1 MEIRSVLYI
10 LGILISSIGC
20 TMAVP
25 SLIDLI
31 YKNPDWSVFSTTGLI
46 VFVLAYNFNLQNQGE
61 MVEEIRKNIKIQTEI
76 ALGKRDLG
84 FFFETN
90 LNSFFCSIIFNFF

>member
-25 SLIDLI
+25 SIIDLI
-31 YKNPDWSVFSTTGLI
+31 DKNPDWSVFSTTGLI
-46 VFVLAYNFNLQNQGE
+46 VFVLGVTLSLAFRN
-61 MVEEIRKNIKIQTEI
+61 KKIQI
-76 ALGKRDLG
+76 IVVLFQKLKRL
-84 FFFETN
+84 
-90 LNSFFCSIIFNFF
+90 